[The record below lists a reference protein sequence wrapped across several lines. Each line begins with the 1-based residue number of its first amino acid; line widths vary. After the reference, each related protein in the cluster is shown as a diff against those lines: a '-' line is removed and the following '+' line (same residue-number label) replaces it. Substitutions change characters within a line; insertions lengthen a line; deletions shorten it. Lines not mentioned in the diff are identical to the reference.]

1 MCVNFTQIDPVTYEN
16 FSALLQ
22 KSLEILLQNR

>member
-1 MCVNFTQIDPVTYEN
+1 MFVNFTQIDPATYEN

-22 KSLEILLQNR
+22 KSLEIPLQNR